1 MLSTFQLLITKEMLI
16 WLKDQIFSMD
26 ASIISKSASF
36 HIHGFFHR
44 EQLAESICHES
55 SAAHQVVEK

>member
-1 MLSTFQLLITKEMLI
+1 MLI

-36 HIHGFFHR
+36 LIHGFFHR

-55 SAAHQVVEK
+55 SAAHRVVEK